1 MSSARLIS
9 MLLAASALA
18 VVALTGPTTAPAA
31 ASVDP
36 SDFVSQI
43 DNKYLPF
50 DPGTVFHYRG
60 ETDGTPSTV
69 TTTVTSKHKVI
80 EGVST
85 LVVHDVDGENGKT
98 IEKTSDYYAQDKRG
112 NVWYFGED
120 CLERDHGDW
129 VRCDGSWQA
138 GVDGAEPG
146 IVMEADPQPGDTYQ
160 QENAPNAQ
168 DTAQVLTLDASVSV
182 PFGSFNHALKT
193 QETSPLDPGVVED
206 KYYVACV
213 GEVKS
218 VVVQGG
224 DEKSKLVSI
233 DHQSGRSN
241 CNR

>member
-1 MSSARLIS
+1 MCRARLTLV
-9 MLLAASALA
+9 LLAASALA
-18 VVALTGPTTAPAA
+18 VLALGGSTSASA
-31 ASVDP
+31 ASIDP
-36 SDFVSQI
+36 SDFVSRI
-43 DNKYLPF
+43 DNKYLPLV
-50 DPGTVFHYRG
+50 PGTVFHYRG

-69 TTTVTSKHKVI
+69 TTTVTDRHKVI
-80 EGVST
+80 EGVRT
-85 LVVHDVDGENGKT
+85 LVVHDVDGEDGKT
-98 IEKTSDYYAQDKRG
+98 IEKTDDYYAQDKRG

-120 CLERDHGDW
+120 CVERDHGEW

-138 GVDGAEPG
+138 GKHGAEPG
-146 IVMEADPQPGDTYQ
+146 IVMEADPQPGDTYK

-182 PFGSFNHALKT
+182 PFGSFKHALKT

-233 DHQSGRSN
+233 DHQSGRSK